1 MADASRG
8 VARLNRHRPASPDNR
23 TNDVPHQSRASVIL
37 LRGLAVL
44 IGIAAVTIVPR
55 AMNALPWV
63 LDVLLALA
71 AAIAFSYW
79 FDREDQQ

>member
-1 MADASRG
+1 
-8 VARLNRHRPASPDNR
+8 
-23 TNDVPHQSRASVIL
+23 VIL